1 MFELSHL
8 AAAYVVGSAA
18 AVWLFRTWVK
28 ESIITATIDT
38 LARDGYLYSQVDRN
52 GVMHLTKWYEIEERE
67 EEMWDEMESDLDVID
82 RLTPEEVTA
91 ILEKLIEE
99 ETKRE
104 EDDTP

>member
-1 MFELSHL
+1 M
-8 AAAYVVGSAA
+8 VGSAA

-38 LARDGYLYSQVDRN
+38 LAKDGYLYSQVDRD
-52 GVMHLTKWYEIEERE
+52 GVVHLTKWYEIEEQE

-99 ETKRE
+99 ETRRE

>member
-18 AVWLFRTWVK
+18 ALYLFNHWVK
-28 ESIITATIDT
+28 EKIITATIDT
-38 LARDGYLYSQVDRN
+38 LVKDGYLYSQTDAH
-52 GVMHLTKWYEIEERE
+52 GVMHLTKWYEIEATE
-67 EEMWDEMESDLDVID
+67 EEAWDELD

-99 ETKRE
+99 ETKRNE
-104 EDDTP
+104 KDDTP

>member
-1 MFELSHL
+1 VFELSHL

-38 LARDGYLYSQVDRN
+38 LAKDGYLYSQVDRD
-52 GVMHLTKWYEIEERE
+52 GVVHLTKWYEIEEQE

-99 ETKRE
+99 ETRRE